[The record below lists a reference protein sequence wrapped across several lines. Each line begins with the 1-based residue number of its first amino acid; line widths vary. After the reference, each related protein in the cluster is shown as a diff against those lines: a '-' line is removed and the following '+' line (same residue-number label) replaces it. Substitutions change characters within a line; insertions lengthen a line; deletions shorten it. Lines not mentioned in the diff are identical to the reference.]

1 MDNDDF
7 VTVPILRKFNSEQ
20 ILGELK
26 IRADALPHTP
36 NFLFAIGFKALEPYG
51 FAPGEFPDREYR
63 GRYELV
69 AVSLTDDE
77 AYLGYLKQTG
87 KA

>member
-1 MDNDDF
+1 MDNSEF
-7 VTVPILRKFNSEQ
+7 VTVPILRKFSNDQ
-20 ILGELK
+20 VLGELK
-26 IRADALPHTP
+26 IRADALPETP
-36 NFLFAIGFKALEPYG
+36 DFLFAIGFKALDTYG
-51 FAPGEFPDREYR
+51 FAPGGIHDREYV

-77 AYLGYLKQTG
+77 AYLGYLKQIG